1 MPAVFSKRIR
11 IAEWTGLVSVL
22 LVGTGIFLVPVFQE
36 RGALVAR
43 ETERLQATTQVI
55 QQGLSRQLIA
65 TDRAISNV
73 CDDVAT
79 WKQQQQHGGWEIAAQ
94 RLKAFAEAMPS
105 VRSML
110 IIDKQGNIL
119 ASGAIDGIRMPGKV
133 NVSSSDYF
141 QTVARH
147 PDRYTL
153 YVSAPFMSRAGA
165 WTYNLARAVFTP
177 DGEFDG
183 LVVST
188 VNLVE
193 YQLLMAS
200 ARSVGDEF
208 VAIIHGQGLQ
218 IIVEP
223 AGMTVEGTNLAV
235 PGTFFTR
242 HLQSGQLSNVMRGT
256 TSLATTTPRIVA
268 LRTIQPPELHMNH
281 PLVVLAGRDE
291 DTLLLPWQNMV
302 QSRVAMLVFVWL
314 LAVSGL
320 IAYQRS
326 RRRAL
331 AEIQSGARQ
340 IDQLFASKLSLL
352 SVLDPQGRCIRLS
365 AGWFELMGWKMEEVI
380 GKQSLEHYTHPDDM
394 QIIRQVQEQ
403 LNSTGIVQPTVC
415 RIRDVQGRYHHIKGH
430 LQVLGGR
437 IYLDARDVTQELG
450 DQQAL
455 HELNQQLQDSN
466 RRLQQKEALLLHAAH
481 TDGLTQLANRRRFDE
496 EFQREWQHGMRTQQP
511 LSLAIVDLDHFKQFN
526 DYYGHLAGDT
536 CLQEVAKA
544 MQACMGRAHDLLAR
558 YGGEE
563 FVVLLPNTGEANA
576 IKVVERLRQAVAELG
591 MVHANSPTAPYI
603 TLSVGVRTVVPGPEG
618 SPEAMLRA
626 ADEALY
632 QAKAQGRNRMRVA
645 PDAAQ

>member
-11 IAEWTGLVSVL
+11 IAEWMGLMSVL

-36 RGALVAR
+36 RGELVAR

-73 CDDVAT
+73 CDDVAA
-79 WKQQQQHGGWEIAAQ
+79 WKKQRGGWDVAAQ

-110 IIDKQGNIL
+110 IIDAQGNIL
-119 ASGAIDGIRMPGKV
+119 ASGAIDGIRMPGRV
-133 NVSSSDYF
+133 NVASSDYF

-153 YVSAPFMSRAGA
+153 YVSAPFVSRAGA

-188 VNLVE
+188 VNLEE

-218 IIVEP
+218 IVAEP
-223 AGMTVEGTNLAV
+223 TGTTVEGSNLAV

-242 HLQSGQLSNVMRGT
+242 HLQSGLPSNVMRGT
-256 TSLATTTPRIVA
+256 SVVAKTPRIVA

-291 DTLLLPWQNMV
+291 DTLLQPWQNIV
-302 QSRVAMLVFVWL
+302 YSRVAMLVFVWV

-320 IAYQRS
+320 TAYQRS
-326 RRRAL
+326 RRRAF

-352 SVLDPQGRCIRLS
+352 SILDPQGRCIRLS
-365 AGWFELMGWKMEEVI
+365 AGWIELMGWKMEDVI
-380 GKQSLEHYTHPDDM
+380 GKQSLELYTHPDDM
-394 QIIRQVQEQ
+394 PIIRQVQEQ
-403 LNSTGIVQPTVC
+403 LNATGIVQPTVC
-415 RIRDVQGRYHHIKGH
+415 RIRDAHGQYHHIKGH

-511 LSLAIVDLDHFKQFN
+511 LSLAIIDIDHFKQFN

-544 MQACMGRAHDLLAR
+544 MQTCMGRAHDLLAR

-563 FVVLLPNTGEANA
+563 FVVLLPNTGEGNA
-576 IKVVERLRQAVAELG
+576 VKVVERLRQAVAELG
-591 MVHANSPTAPYI
+591 IVHANSPTAPHI
-603 TLSVGVRTVVPGPEG
+603 TLSVGVRSVVPDPEG

-632 QAKAQGRNRMRVA
+632 QAKAQGRNRVRVA

>member
-11 IAEWTGLVSVL
+11 IAEWAGLVSVL
-22 LVGTGIFLVPVFQE
+22 LVGTGIFLVPLFQE
-36 RGALVAR
+36 RGSLVAR

-79 WKQQQQHGGWEIAAQ
+79 WKKQQHGGWEIAAQ

-119 ASGAIDGIRMPGKV
+119 ASGAINGIRMPGKV

-153 YVSAPFMSRAGA
+153 YVSAPFVSRAGA

-177 DGEFDG
+177 AGEFDG

-188 VNLVE
+188 VNLEE

-223 AGMTVEGTNLAV
+223 AGTTVEGTNLAV

-242 HLQSGQLSNVMRGT
+242 HMQSGQASNVMRGT
-256 TSLATTTPRIVA
+256 TAVATTPRIVA
-268 LRTIQPPELHMNH
+268 LRTILPPELHMNH

-291 DTLLLPWQNMV
+291 DTLLLPWQNILY
-302 QSRVAMLVFVWL
+302 SRVAMLVFVWL

-320 IAYQRS
+320 FAYQRS

-352 SVLDPQGRCIRLS
+352 SILDRQGRCVRLS
-365 AGWFELMGWKMEEVI
+365 AGWIELMGWKMEDVI
-380 GKQSLEHYTHPDDM
+380 GKQSLELYTHPDDM
-394 QIIRQVQEQ
+394 PIIRQVQEQ
-403 LNSTGIVQPTVC
+403 LNATGFVQPTVC
-415 RIRDVQGRYHHIKGH
+415 RIRDAQGTYHHIKGH

-496 EFQREWQHGMRTQQP
+496 EFQREWQHGIRTQQP
-511 LSLAIVDLDHFKQFN
+511 MSLAIIDIDHFKQFN
-526 DYYGHLAGDT
+526 DSYGHLAGDT

-563 FVVLLPNTGEANA
+563 FVVLLPNTAEVNA
-576 IKVVERLRQAVAELG
+576 VRVVERLRQAVAELG
-591 MVHANSPTAPYI
+591 IVHANSPTAPHI
-603 TLSVGVRTVVPGPEG
+603 TLSVGVSSVAPDPEG
-618 SPEAMLRA
+618 SPEVMLRA
-626 ADEALY
+626 ADAALY
-632 QAKAQGRNRMRVA
+632 QAKAQGRNCVRVA
-645 PDAAQ
+645 PDAAH